1 MKVEVLVVQSCL
13 TLCDPKDRSPP
24 GASVHGILQ
33 ARALEWVTISSS
45 MGSSQPRYWIQV
57 SCTAGRFFTVW
68 ATREALQYNYVCVCV
83 CVYKCTY
90 ILVSLC
96 NNSYWISYIPL
107 KIPRCVFLCTSG
119 PQRGLSGSISPRVHS
134 TALRLGAESLRGKF
148 TAVHNPPSRNTSISG
163 DVAFKLLYRDTAAE
177 QTPKGKSSP
186 IWIPGGIQ

>member
-1 MKVEVLVVQSCL
+1 MGNHFFL
-13 TLCDPKDRSPP
+13 
-24 GASVHGILQ
+24 HGIFPTQVLNPGLLYCRQ
-33 ARALEWVTISSS
+33 ILYCLSHKGSPTI
-45 MGSSQPRYWIQV
+45 QL
-57 SCTAGRFFTVW
+57 C
-68 ATREALQYNYVCVCV
+68 VCVCV

-107 KIPRCVFLCTSG
+107 RIPRRVFLCTSG

-186 IWIPGGIQ
+186 IWIPGRIQ